1 MGFIPFDA
9 SCSPVGEPTART
21 IFWKEKMAVLQLRS
35 ALTPEERQQRQ
46 KLILRD
52 ALALLSLF
60 AIVVLLFFITLLLF
74 HSFSVHRQELAQ
86 RWLAR
91 GEKALHSNQPLAAI
105 DALRSALA
113 YAPDDENLE
122 IELAE
127 ALAAAGRTEEAVAY
141 FNTLLESRPGNGMIH
156 LQLARLAAKQGDE
169 ATALEHYQAALDGT
183 WEGDGYIRRRE
194 VRLELAQYLIAR
206 KRYDR
211 ARNQLLIAAGNAPDD
226 VDVELQVAGL
236 LESAQDPA
244 NALHLYQRA
253 LLHRPARLAAL
264 EGGSR
269 TAFALNR
276 YLQAK
281 EYLERTLNHPDF
293 EKQPAEVQSQLRSM
307 LSDADRVLLLY
318 PGPELSVRA
327 RAERIL
333 SNKKTAWERLTD
345 CLSSKPAVPSE
356 LQELVPQW
364 QQLPATLR
372 LLQIEQNPELE
383 QQIMQLVYQTER
395 VTSRQCGAPTADD
408 ALLLKIAR
416 APEAVEQ
423 R

>member
-1 MGFIPFDA
+1 MGFLVFDA
-9 SCSPVGEPTART
+9 SGHPTGEPIART

-52 ALALLSLF
+52 TLALSSLF
-60 AIVVLLFFITLLLF
+60 AIIVLLFFITLLLF
-74 HSFSVHRQELAQ
+74 HSFSVHRQDLAR

-91 GEKALHSNQPLAAI
+91 GEKALHTNQPLAAI

-113 YAPDDENLE
+113 YAPEDENLE

-127 ALAAAGRTEEAVAY
+127 ALAAAGRTEEAVSY

-169 ATALEHYQAALDGT
+169 ATTLEHYQAALDGT

-194 VRLELAQYLIAR
+194 VRLELSQHLIA
-206 KRYDR
+206 KKQYDR
-211 ARNQLLIAAGNAPDD
+211 ASNQLLIAAGNAPDD
-226 VDVELQVAGL
+226 VNVELQVAGL
-236 LESAQDPA
+236 LESAEDPA
-244 NALHLYQRA
+244 NALRLYQRA
-253 LLHRPARLAAL
+253 LQHRPARLAAL

-293 EKQPAEVQSQLRSM
+293 EKQPVEIQSQLRNM
-307 LSDADRVLLLY
+307 LSDADRILLLY
-318 PGPELSVRA
+318 PGAELSIPA

-333 SNKKTAWERLTD
+333 SNRKIASERLAA
-345 CLSSKPAVPSE
+345 CMSSKPAVPPE

-364 QQLPATLR
+364 QQLPAMLR
-372 LLQIEQNPELE
+372 LLQLEQNPELE
-383 QQIMQLVYQTER
+383 QQIMQLVYQTEQ
-395 VTSRQCGAPTADD
+395 VTSRYCGAPTGDD
-408 ALLLKIAR
+408 ALLVKIAQ